1 MGEVAI
7 LGCLLSTDTQNYASR
22 TELRAREIRWKCYTC
37 GSWGNVCHTTLSTLG
52 MFENLMKWK
61 VRNTIL
67 HKESWVSALEGP
79 SNIVMM
85 SSTASNAL
93 RFIGKIKAKN
103 KTPQVWL
110 GKIPQRRWSFSG
122 VLRGTWPET
131 EQELTWYSVLAEL
144 LEVFSVMG
152 VLTLPILQIK
162 NNNNWNKEIESL
174 TLNHIAS
181 EWPGVQ
187 ILLVQSLCRWRRRLG
202 RLFLTEI

>member
-1 MGEVAI
+1 MSVI
-7 LGCLLSTDTQNYASR
+7 WPSQLLGCSKILWNEKWETQS
-22 TELRAREIRWKCYTC
+22 YT
-37 GSWGNVCHTTLSTLG
+37 
-52 MFENLMKWK
+52 KK
-61 VRNTIL
+61 VG
-67 HKESWVSALEGP
+67 VSALEGP

-85 SSTASNAL
+85 SSTASNAS
-93 RFIGKIKAKN
+93 RFTGKIKAKN

-122 VLRGTWPET
+122 ILRGTWPER
-131 EQELTWYSVLAEL
+131 EQELTSYSVLAEL

-187 ILLVQSLCRWRRRLG
+187 ILLVQSPCRWRRRLG